1 MDGITSPDTSVA
13 STETAVSPTA
23 TPASATGS
31 EAVQSTGPE
40 AGQPAIESPNP
51 ATVAGDQDEFPD
63 DASLQALPGVE
74 RASNWERLR
83 TRHGELKQ
91 RVEQLSQLE
100 SFQPVIQSLDEMGG
114 WETVE
119 PRLQLA
125 NQLFAQATDETGEA
139 VYDDNGYPVYSPAP
153 FVDSLAAESPQMM
166 ADIMWQAF
174 HTPVN
179 GNGDTYGNWLLRN
192 IGLDPKLIDTYKQI
206 QSPDQARNYIVQ
218 SGGIDPAVYEG
229 VNPEYHDALKSLLT
243 TRPGL
248 RKEWDVM
255 EDEAKNE
262 LLQDRKD
269 YLDSQSFI
277 QDRKARDQQDD
288 QQRQQAYRQQIEQ
301 AGGKLVY
308 ETQQKAV
315 GAQYE
320 RLKQTATFFPDAA
333 DNQVVWDNI
342 IQTAAEKLE
351 SDPKLGTDSKQAER
365 LYRLS
370 VQYEAQ
376 GDRLRAREARVQ
388 ADRLGIK
395 LNKAYGDLVTTE
407 TGIWSRRLGGV
418 RAAQQQQINDAKPRI
433 EIGSTG
439 GNPTPQQQRQVPTP
453 QPGQRFGYSDEMI
466 EQRAQELRNRR
477 TG

>member
-13 STETAVSPTA
+13 STETAAPSAA

-31 EAVQSTGPE
+31 EAVQSTE
-40 AGQPAIESPNP
+40 TAISQPAIESPDP

-125 NQLFAQATDETGEA
+125 NQLFAQATDEQGEP
-139 VYDDNGYPVYSPAP
+139 VLDDYGNPVYTPAP
-153 FVDSLAAESPQMM
+153 FVESLAVESPQMLG
-166 ADIMWQAF
+166 DLIWQAF
-174 HTPVN
+174 HTPIN
-179 GNGDTYGNWLLRN
+179 GSNDTFGNWLLRN
-192 IGLDPKLIDTYKQI
+192 LGVSLPLETLRQL
-206 QSPDQARNYIVQ
+206 QSPDQARNFIVQ

-248 RKEWDVM
+248 RQEWDVM
-255 EDEAKNE
+255 SDEAKNE
-262 LLQDRKD
+262 LLEEKKAN
-269 YLDSQSFI
+269 LDSQAFI
-277 QDRKARDQQDD
+277 QDRKARDSREDD
-288 QQRQQAYRQQIEQ
+288 QRKEAHRQQIEQ

-351 SDPKLGTDSKQAER
+351 SDPKLGADSKQAER

-453 QPGQRFGYSDEMI
+453 QPGQRFGYSDEMV